1 MLYISTELS
10 DLKTFVEK
18 WRSMFPDF
26 LFLDLSKHPSV
37 NLAGESI
44 SIVSHQTKCC
54 VFLGYLEPGWML
66 DQAHQIILRKLI
78 RKFPVAIVSFYM
90 DSIPFSWKNE
100 TEVIYIRTPL
110 NSNGTSSLIDNGG
123 SVQDKPKD

>member
-10 DLKTFVEK
+10 DLKIFVEK

-26 LFLDLSKHPSV
+26 LFLDLSKHPST

-66 DQAHQIILRKLI
+66 EQSHQIILRKLI

-110 NSNGTSSLIDNGG
+110 NSNGTSSLIDDGG
-123 SVQDKPKD
+123 SVQDKP